1 MVPVKA
7 LEEIIRDCQEGR
19 PSARQYLYE
28 KFSPVMFAI
37 CLRYSRD
44 RTEAEDLLHEGFL
57 KVFRSIGDFRGEGSL
72 EGWMR
77 RIMVNTALEQYRRKN
92 YLYPV
97 ENLPEEEAGEAESPD
112 MQLRS
117 EDLQQMIRELPPRY
131 RMVFNLY
138 ALEGYSH
145 KEIAKMMGIT
155 TGTSKS
161 NLSRAR
167 EILQRKVEAQYGI
180 LRKLPGNYEQ
190 RG

>member
-19 PSARQYLYE
+19 PSALQYLYE

-44 RTEAEDLLHEGFL
+44 RTEAEDLLQEGFL
-57 KVFRSIGDFRGEGSL
+57 KVFRSIGGFRGEGSL

-92 YLYPV
+92 YMYPV

-117 EDLQQMIRELPPRY
+117 EDLQQMICDLPPRY

-145 KEIAKMMGIT
+145 KEIAIMMGIT

-167 EILQRKVEAQYGI
+167 EILQRKVEAQYGV

>member
-57 KVFRSIGDFRGEGSL
+57 KVFRSIDDFRGEGSL

-180 LRKLPGNYEQ
+180 LGKLPGNYEQ